1 MSQDVVDVLTD
12 AIAIAILV
20 AMTVAHQRQLRRRQV
35 IMPVRVTLLVLSGA
49 AAAGVIGAKSGNPLN
64 AVPVFL
70 WYASLFATGPL
81 VNRFWLYT
89 KRARLGAAYR
99 QMSALTDRAEAIRL
113 EGDRILE
120 GRAPEALRPGLPD
133 VDGKDR
139 HDADRFEASNIE
151 YLEVRTRLST
161 VISSLDRLR
170 ERETDEFIDLIQ
182 EGFRYYVELDS
193 PTAERG
199 QQLDDRIRELSD
211 QLHL

>member
-64 AVPVFL
+64 AVPG
-70 WYASLFATGPL
+70 SLFATGPL
-81 VNRFWLYT
+81 VNRFGLYT
-89 KRARLGAAYR
+89 KRAQLGAAYR

-133 VDGKDR
+133 ADGKDR
-139 HDADRFEASNIE
+139 HEADRFEALKNE
-151 YLEVRTRLST
+151 YLEIRTRLNT
-161 VISSLDRLR
+161 VISSLDLLR
-170 ERETDEFIDLIQ
+170 ERDTDEFIDLVQ